1 MTPAIKTAIIGFGV
15 SGRCFHAPFLHIS
28 PKYELAAIVERHGE
42 ESKKQYPAVRL
53 CRTADEVMD
62 DPDIDLIVI
71 TTPNESHLPLA
82 QQALLA
88 GKHVVLEKPFTIHS
102 GDALQL
108 IALAGSQRRIISPYQ
123 NRRYVSDYRTV
134 GEIVQRKLLGDIVE
148 CEIHYDRYRPELR
161 PGAWREKDIPGSGIL
176 YDLGAHLIDQA
187 LYLFGPPQTITADVR
202 RQRPGIVTDDYFDIR
217 LDYGW
222 LRVILEAGMM
232 VRERGPRYMLH
243 GVKGSFIKSGDDPQ
257 EALLRAGVMPDL
269 PDWGTEPEEIWGLLH
284 TEENGKIIR
293 EKYPSAT
300 GNFGAYYDDLYD
312 AIINGFPLKVRP
324 EDGYNIIKMIELALQ
339 SSREKRTVACEGLK
353 W

>member
-1 MTPAIKTAIIGFGV
+1 MPPTIKTAMIGFGV

-28 PKYELAAIVERHGE
+28 PKYELTAVVERHGE
-42 ESKKQYPAVRL
+42 ESKKQYPSIRL

-62 DPDIDLIVI
+62 DPGIDLIVI

-82 QQALLA
+82 RQALLA

-108 IALAGSQRRIISPYQ
+108 IALAESRRRVISPYQ

-134 GEIVQRKLLGDIVE
+134 REIVQGQLLGDIVE
-148 CEIHYDRYRPELR
+148 CEIHYDRYRPQLR

-187 LYLFGPPQTITADVR
+187 LHLFGPPRTITADVR
-202 RQRPGIVTDDYFDIR
+202 RQRPGIQADDYFDIR

-222 LRVILEAGMM
+222 LRVILEAGML
-232 VRERGPRYMLH
+232 VREMGPRYMLH
-243 GVKGSFIKSGDDPQ
+243 GMKGSFIKWGDDPQ
-257 EALLRAGVMPDL
+257 EALLRTGVMPGT
-269 PDWGTEPEEIWGLLH
+269 PDWGKEPEEIWGLLH
-284 TEENGKIIR
+284 TEKDGSVIR
-293 EKYPSAT
+293 KKYPSAT

-312 AIINGFPLKVRP
+312 AIINGSPLKVRP
-324 EDGYNIIKMIELALQ
+324 EDGYNIIKLIELALQ

-353 W
+353 P

>member
-1 MTPAIKTAIIGFGV
+1 MPPTIKTAMIGFGV

-28 PKYELAAIVERHGE
+28 PKYELASVVERHGE
-42 ESKKQYPAVRL
+42 ESKKQYPYIRL

-71 TTPNESHLPLA
+71 TTPNESHFPLA

-108 IALAGSQRRIISPYQ
+108 IALAGSRRRVISPYQ

-134 GEIVQRKLLGDIVE
+134 CEIVRGKLLGDIVE

-187 LYLFGPPQTITADVR
+187 L
-202 RQRPGIVTDDYFDIR
+202 
-217 LDYGW
+217 
-222 LRVILEAGMM
+222 
-232 VRERGPRYMLH
+232 H
-243 GVKGSFIKSGDDPQ
+243 
-257 EALLRAGVMPDL
+257 
-269 PDWGTEPEEIWGLLH
+269 
-284 TEENGKIIR
+284 
-293 EKYPSAT
+293 
-300 GNFGAYYDDLYD
+300 
-312 AIINGFPLKVRP
+312 
-324 EDGYNIIKMIELALQ
+324 
-339 SSREKRTVACEGLK
+339 
-353 W
+353 